1 MRHLTGITLG
11 LLVLPLICHTA
22 SSVFAADRP
31 PNIVLILADDLG
43 YGDFSSYGQEMFQTP
58 NIDRLADEGM
68 RFTQVMPTERPAMCL
83 FEFIYF
89 ARPDSNIYGKSI
101 YAVRERM
108 GEALAREHP
117 ADADIVVFD
126 PATVIDEGT
135 FEDPARYSTGFR
147 HVLVNGVP
155 TLRDGQFIEGA
166 AAGVAIRAGGN

>member
-1 MRHLTGITLG
+1 MCTKSGRSVRGSINIAAEVHRRPGDDHRPHRRVVGAVNKPVLRG
-11 LLVLPLICHTA
+11 VLPEHCL
-22 SSVFAADRP
+22 
-31 PNIVLILADDLG
+31 L
-43 YGDFSSYGQEMFQTP
+43 E
-58 NIDRLADEGM
+58 RLEKRAPIMANKG
-68 RFTQVMPTERPAMCL
+68 RLQV
-83 FEFIYF
+83 
-89 ARPDSNIYGKSI
+89 G
-101 YAVRERM
+101 
-108 GEALAREHP
+108 